1 MWRWREAQTT
11 LTAPTSGS
19 EQSTPGSV
27 ADKCGILRVGDELV
41 QIDRQL
47 VVGATHREATEAIG
61 LIDKPTT
68 LAVQRHQDLNLL
80 DRFQIKTD

>member
-1 MWRWREAQTT
+1 MEVEG
-11 LTAPTSGS
+11 GS
-19 EQSTPGSV
+19 DNTDCPYIRIRAIHPGSV

-68 LAVQRHQDLNLL
+68 LAVQRRQDLNLL
-80 DRFQIKTD
+80 DRLKIKTD